1 MTANENTTADAC
13 EIACLLPSEQQTER
27 LAELMSGL
35 LAHVNNVTELA
46 NGYAFA
52 FKDNA
57 QTREEID
64 AFIAFEQQCCEFMTY
79 TVTEN
84 SAGQVVLE
92 LTGPEGTKE
101 FLAKWIGDAG
111 LPSKKGSN
119 ADTMKRAGALGAT
132 AAVFAAVC
140 CATPALAAIMAAL
153 GIANAT
159 GTVAAAI
166 DLTTPL
172 LLAGSVGL
180 FVVGRRRQSR
190 AAKIDK
196 NTEHCG
202 C

>member
-1 MTANENTTADAC
+1 MTTNDNTTAGGC
-13 EIACLLPSEQQTER
+13 EITCSLPSEQQTRR
-27 LAELMSGL
+27 LDELMNGL
-35 LAHVNNVTELA
+35 LARVNNVTELG
-46 NGYAFA
+46 NGYALA
-52 FKDNA
+52 FSDNA

-64 AFIAFEQQCCEFMTY
+64 AFVAFEQQCCEFMTY
-79 TVTEN
+79 TVTEKI
-84 SAGQVVLE
+84 AGQVRLE

-101 FLAKWIGDAG
+101 FLARWIGDAG
-111 LPSKKGSN
+111 PPSKEGN
-119 ADTMKRAGALGAT
+119 NVNTMKRAGALGAS
-132 AAVFAAVC
+132 AAVVGAVC

-166 DLTTPL
+166 DIATPL

-190 AAKIDK
+190 AAENGK
-196 NTEHCG
+196 NSEHCA